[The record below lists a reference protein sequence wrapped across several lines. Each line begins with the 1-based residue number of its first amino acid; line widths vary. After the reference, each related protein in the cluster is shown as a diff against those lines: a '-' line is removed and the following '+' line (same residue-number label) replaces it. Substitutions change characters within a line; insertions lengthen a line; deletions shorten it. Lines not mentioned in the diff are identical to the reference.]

1 MLVVGNGERR
11 KLVPQ
16 DQYMITW
23 IVEIEIIISSTY
35 GNLKSHIRS
44 KYSNVCWRTMSS
56 WPKIIWS
63 KRNWTDS
70 PTCMFC
76 SQNETPVHLFFQ
88 CPVAKCV
95 QGIVGACMGANYIP
109 GRLGI
114 CTNTKY
120 GYNICYQMGKL
131 FTILAMQLY
140 PGLSGSARLDRKQIR
155 HPAEIIICA
164 CTFMSYWVG
173 LFSATVLRF
182 RVRWWTGSRWC
193 WRLHTSCWLNRTGL
207 QRPRIVQ
214 MKKSMNEVKHKSSGK
229 GWPRKQGRKKS
240 FSIFWDIIIF

>member
-1 MLVVGNGERR
+1 MAYHSNFQNVVDVGSWKWGEKKTCTTGSVYDHLNCGDRDNNF
-11 KLVPQ
+11 K
-16 DQYMITW
+16 
-23 IVEIEIIISSTY
+23 
-35 GNLKSHIRS
+35 HIRKS
-44 KYSNVCWRTMSS
+44 KISYKIKIFKCLLENNVVMTKDNMV
-56 WPKIIWS
+56 
-63 KRNWTDS
+63 KRNWTDN

-140 PGLSGSARLDRKQIR
+140 PGLSGSAGLDRKQIR

-182 RVRWWTGSRWC
+182 RVRW
-193 WRLHTSCWLNRTGL
+193 
-207 QRPRIVQ
+207 
-214 MKKSMNEVKHKSSGK
+214 
-229 GWPRKQGRKKS
+229 
-240 FSIFWDIIIF
+240 